1 MQSRNSKNDELLNT
15 EIRHKAFVKEV
26 GQSSMTVTVV
36 NESACSS
43 CHVKGACT
51 MSEFQEKEIEIS
63 HFNRNYSP
71 GEEVTVIFQESQGFK
86 ALFYGYVLPF
96 LIVVLT
102 LIVTFSVTNNEV
114 ISGLL
119 ALGVLIPYY
128 ITLFFFRHFLK
139 KVFKFEVE
147 ERE

>member
-1 MQSRNSKNDELLNT
+1 
-15 EIRHKAFVKEV
+15 
-26 GQSSMTVTVV
+26 
-36 NESACSS
+36 
-43 CHVKGACT
+43 